1 MVASNLERFGKVALF
16 LQPWS
21 KSWRPCAQ
29 RKPERRPRRALLAFC
44 RRKDGHGF
52 HQAPSRSGLG
62 KRRRVGGCCVA
73 RQLQRQP
80 RRLLPP
86 AGSNLKRSTGTSKTL
101 WRPSSY
107 LLAALKPVYHQLLL
121 SKKGN
126 SKPRSR
132 VASEDLTAAKAA
144 RAASSRHCEEPSTTH
159 DGPNDE

>member
-1 MVASNLERFGKVALF
+1 MRTKKAREKTPRLLQGLAGF
-16 LQPWS
+16 LQKKRWAWLSPGT
-21 KSWRPCAQ
+21 KSIRAWKTKEGGEGVQTRLLSSNFRGRWRP
-29 RKPERRPRRALLAFC
+29 PRC
-44 RRKDGHGF
+44 S
-52 HQAPSRSGLG
+52 PM
-62 KRRRVGGCCVA
+62 
-73 RQLQRQP
+73 
-80 RRLLPP
+80 P

>member
-1 MVASNLERFGKVALF
+1 MRTKKAREKTPRLLQGLAGF
-16 LQPWS
+16 LQKKRWAWLSPGT
-21 KSWRPCAQ
+21 KSI
-29 RKPERRPRRALLAFC
+29 RAW
-44 RRKDGHGF
+44 KTKE
-52 HQAPSRSGLG
+52 SR
-62 KRRRVGGCCVA
+62 GCCVA